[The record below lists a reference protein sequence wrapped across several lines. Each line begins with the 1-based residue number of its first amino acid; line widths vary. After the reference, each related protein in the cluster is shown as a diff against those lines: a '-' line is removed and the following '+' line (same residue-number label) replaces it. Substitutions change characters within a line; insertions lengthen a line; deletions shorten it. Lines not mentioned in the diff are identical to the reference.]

1 MTRTLKGTDF
11 VSVRCIANDIAS
23 SASAGYWLEEYR
35 VDAGHHRAAITRE
48 VRALA
53 ELLGMKLVPLDSAA
67 ATNAIGNL
75 RHAEA
80 MREEGGE

>member
-11 VSVRCIANDIAS
+11 VTARCIANDIAVY
-23 SASAGYWLEEYR
+23 ASAGYWLEENQ
-35 VDAGHHRAAITRE
+35 VNADHHRQRITE
-48 VRALA
+48 NVHYLA
-53 ELLGMKLVPLDSAA
+53 DLLGMKLVPLDSTA

-80 MREEGGE
+80 MREERDK